1 MNIGTAVKDVTNTAS
16 KIQQTCYFGEEEQ
29 GKENG
34 KLYLIF
40 QALEIREEG
49 LKSRE
54 FGNSSL
60 FLL

>member
-1 MNIGTAVKDVTNTAS
+1 MKDVTNTAS

-34 KLYLIF
+34 KLCLIF